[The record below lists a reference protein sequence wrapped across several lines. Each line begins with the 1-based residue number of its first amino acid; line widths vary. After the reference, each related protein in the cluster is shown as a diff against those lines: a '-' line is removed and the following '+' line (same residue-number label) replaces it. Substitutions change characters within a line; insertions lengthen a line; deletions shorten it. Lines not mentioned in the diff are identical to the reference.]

1 MQSLG
6 ADIRR
11 GEGGGLFEKVN
22 RGLRE
27 RRRSLFFI
35 DRNNENANLRV
46 CAVGY
51 GGREDL
57 PAEASAKAGA
67 V

>member
-1 MQSLG
+1 MQ
-6 ADIRR
+6 RVTR
-11 GEGGGLFEKVN
+11 GPVPL
-22 RGLRE
+22 
-27 RRRSLFFI
+27 SLFFI

-51 GGREDL
+51 GGLADL